1 MKPQTRQ
8 ALTSSL
14 FEAFFVVLGVILALA
29 ANEWRQNVAD
39 REQGHEALRSVVEE
53 IRTNQGMVQESLE
66 YHGGLLEM
74 IGEAAQESAPPPARN
89 FPRGF
94 VSPARVFKTAW
105 LAASETGALS
115 HIPYETVLELSRVYS
130 HQDRYE
136 TQARLAGELIYTELF
151 RGGTDAILENYI
163 NLATLIGT
171 FRYREAQLI
180 DLYATAL
187 AALKPVQ

>member
-1 MKPQTRQ
+1 MKAQTRH
-8 ALTSSL
+8 ALTSAL

-39 REQGHEALRSVVEE
+39 REQGREALRSVVEE
-53 IRTNQGMVQESLE
+53 IRTNQGMVQEALD
-66 YHGGLLEM
+66 YHAGRMEM
-74 IGEAAQESAPPPARN
+74 IGEAREGSAAPSARD

-105 LAASETGALS
+105 LAASETGAMS

-136 TQARLAGELIYTELF
+136 AQARLAGELIYTELF
-151 RGGTDAILENYI
+151 RGGTDAILENHV
-163 NLATLIGT
+163 NLASLIGT
-171 FRYREAQLI
+171 FRYREMELI
-180 DLYATAL
+180 DLYAAAL
-187 AALKPVQ
+187 AALEPVQ